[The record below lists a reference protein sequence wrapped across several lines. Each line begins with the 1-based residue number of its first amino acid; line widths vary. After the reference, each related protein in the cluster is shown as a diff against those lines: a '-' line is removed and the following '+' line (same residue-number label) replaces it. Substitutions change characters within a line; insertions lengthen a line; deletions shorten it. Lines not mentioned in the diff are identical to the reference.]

1 MVTYKG
7 GGRMA
12 LRACGLFGAREM
24 GSVAA
29 SMETL
34 VQQGWRVGDEG
45 GGGGGRR
52 VVVVERQEEGGGGGR
67 GVQWVFLGCPG
78 VGKGTYASRLA
89 KLLQVPHIA
98 MGDLVRQEL
107 SQTSSMAK
115 QVCVCVCVCAR
126 YMICDFFFLSF
137 DFSSKSH
144 LLLPV
149 NNFFLQFCFA
159 IQKSL
164 SLKIFFPPH
173 LA

>member
-12 LRACGLFGAREM
+12 LRACGLYGAREM

-34 VQQGWRVGDEG
+34 VQQGWRVG
-45 GGGGGRR
+45 
-52 VVVVERQEEGGGGGR
+52 EEGGGRGGRGR

-115 QVCVCVCVCAR
+115 QVCVCVYAR
-126 YMICDFFFLSF
+126 ALYDL
-137 DFSSKSH
+137 
-144 LLLPV
+144 
-149 NNFFLQFCFA
+149 
-159 IQKSL
+159 
-164 SLKIFFPPH
+164 
-173 LA
+173 